1 MKFQIPSFKL
11 FFERTDERTHTHT
24 HTHTHTQ
31 TSRKQYAPHFSKVG
45 GIKNIIMSSFKSSR
59 DIQKKEGGSESYFR

>member
-1 MKFQIPSFKL
+1 MKFQIPSFK
-11 FFERTDERTHTHT
+11 FFLNGRTNA
-24 HTHTHTQ
+24 HTHTQ

-59 DIQKKEGGSESYFR
+59 DIQKNEGGSESYFR